1 MKYLC
6 KDVFYQFNEK
16 IWTYL
21 FCLEKIQRSNDI
33 QIEEKQKIFSEAYRI
48 ADLIFIFSDSIIR
61 YIEKNQDILIEELG
75 KPILNIMQLI
85 YLEQK
90 ELLKYMKN
98 DNISYTEEELINKM
112 TNKNNEIVFNKEKIE
127 QILHYQGFIKN
138 KIFEN
143 KNIEINDDM
152 SL

>member
-1 MKYLC
+1 MEYLC
-6 KDVFYQFNEK
+6 EDVFCMFNEK

-21 FCLEKIQRSNDI
+21 FSLEKIQRANKIS
-33 QIEEKQKIFSEAYRI
+33 IEEKQRIFVEAYKV
-48 ADLIFIFSDSIIR
+48 AELINLFSKSIIS
-61 YIEKNQDILIEELG
+61 YIEKNNDILIEEMG

-85 YLEQK
+85 HSNQN

-112 TNKNNEIVFNKEKIE
+112 IDKKNKIVFDKEKIN
-127 QILHYQGFIKN
+127 QMLCFKGFINN
-138 KIFEN
+138 KIFDM
-143 KNIEINDDM
+143 KKIEISDEM